1 MASGGVIITKL
12 GGDEPPANSYSVG
25 AGDTRTA
32 VDGAPNPF
40 IPLTGGGKR
49 RRRARSTK
57 TFPKGILRKTSKHVV
72 AKIRPTRNPSKSDTR
87 KVRLATD
94 KGLAKTRKRAHEKAA
109 KMPIAEMKKELIKRR
124 ILAVDSKIPPTELRI
139 LYRTSVGAGLL

>member
-1 MASGGVIITKL
+1 
-12 GGDEPPANSYSVG
+12 
-25 AGDTRTA
+25 
-32 VDGAPNPF
+32 
-40 IPLTGGGKR
+40 LTGGGKR
-49 RRRARSTK
+49 RRRSKSTK
-57 TFPKGILRKTSKHVV
+57 TFPKGILRKAT

-109 KMPIAEMKKELIKRR
+109 KMPIAEMKKELIKRK
-124 ILAVDSKIPPTELRI
+124 ILSADSKIPPTELRI

>member
-1 MASGGVIITKL
+1 MSSGGVIITKL
-12 GGDEPPANSYSVG
+12 GGDEPPPNSYSVG

-32 VDGAPNPF
+32 VEGAPNPF
-40 IPLTGGGKR
+40 IPLTGGGGKR

-57 TFPKGILRKTSKHVV
+57 TFPKGILRKAT

-109 KMPIAEMKKELIKRR
+109 KMPIAEMKKELIKRK
-124 ILAVDSKIPPTELRI
+124 ILSADSKIPPTELRI

>member
-1 MASGGVIITKL
+1 MSSGGVIITKL

-32 VDGAPNPF
+32 VEGAPNPF

-49 RRRARSTK
+49 RRRSKSTK
-57 TFPKGILRKTSKHVV
+57 TFPKGILRKAT

-109 KMPIAEMKKELIKRR
+109 KMPIAEMKKELIKRK
-124 ILAVDSKIPPTELRI
+124 ILSADSKIPPTELRI

>member
-1 MASGGVIITKL
+1 MSLTITKL

-25 AGDTRTA
+25 EGDTRTA
-32 VDGAPNPF
+32 IEGAPNPF
-40 IPLTGGGKR
+40 IPLTGGGGKR

-109 KMPIAEMKKELIKRR
+109 KMPIGEMKKELIKRK
-124 ILAVDSKIPPTELRI
+124 ILSADSKIPPTELRI